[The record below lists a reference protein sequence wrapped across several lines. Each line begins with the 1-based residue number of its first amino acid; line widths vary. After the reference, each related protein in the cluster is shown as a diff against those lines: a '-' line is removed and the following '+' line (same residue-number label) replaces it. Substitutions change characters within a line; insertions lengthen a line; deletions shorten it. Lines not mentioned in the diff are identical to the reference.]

1 MIGSIDTGTLAS
13 GTGKVKFTKASWKGK
28 IPPTRLG
35 VMSLLES
42 SNPVLADG
50 RLEPALRGAQPARA
64 QATVGGVVNKT
75 CLCLA
80 VAVVFGAI
88 GNSVARTNPGVLGIV
103 NIVSFVVS
111 MGVAFAMYGRPAWAS
126 VLAPVYA
133 AVQGFFLGAVALVLD
148 AMLAR
153 NGIKLAGGVALQAF
167 LLTSGVSI
175 ACMVLYRSGAVRITE
190 RGAFVLWCAV
200 HAIAIAYLATFVLGL
215 FGIQVPFLSLPT
227 QAGASNAAYLGLAI
241 NGVILIV
248 AALTL
253 VADIQ
258 QVDMAVR
265 SGAPASAEWYLA
277 YGLLVSLVWIYM
289 ESLKIV
295 YRLALIFGGGK
306 RD

>member
-1 MIGSIDTGTLAS
+1 
-13 GTGKVKFTKASWKGK
+13 
-28 IPPTRLG
+28 
-35 VMSLLES
+35 MSFLES

-50 RLEPALRGAQPARA
+50 RLDPALRGARPVEAP
-64 QATVGGVVNKT
+64 ATVGGVVGKT

-88 GNSVARTNPGVLGIV
+88 GNSVVRTNPGLLGIV
-103 NIVSFVVS
+103 NIVSFVAS
-111 MGVAFAMYGRPAWAS
+111 LGVAFAMYGRPAWAS
-126 VLAPVYA
+126 VLTPIYA

-148 AMLAR
+148 AMLAK

-167 LLTSGVSI
+167 LMTLGVST
-175 ACMVLYRSGAVRITE
+175 ACLLLYRSGAVRISQ

-200 HAIAIAYLATFVLGL
+200 LGIAVTYLISFVLSL
-215 FGIQVPFLSLPT
+215 FGVSTAFISLPT
-227 QAGASNAAYLGLAI
+227 QTGSSNAAMIGLGI

-253 VADIQ
+253 LADIQ
-258 QVDMAVR
+258 QIDDAVAAGVP
-265 SGAPASAEWYLA
+265 SSAEWYMA
-277 YGLLVSLVWIYM
+277 YGLVVSLVWIYL

-295 YRLALIFGGGK
+295 FRLAMIFGGGK

>member
-1 MIGSIDTGTLAS
+1 
-13 GTGKVKFTKASWKGK
+13 
-28 IPPTRLG
+28 
-35 VMSLLES
+35 MSMLES
-42 SNPVLADG
+42 SNPVLSEG
-50 RLEPALRGAQPARA
+50 RLDAALSGAQGSPAT
-64 QATVGGVVNKT
+64 ATVGGVINKT
-75 CLCLA
+75 SLCLA

-88 GNSVARTNPGVLGIV
+88 GNSVVKARPELLGVL
-103 NIVSFVVS
+103 NIVSFVAS
-111 MGVAFAMYGRPAWAS
+111 LGVAFALYGRPAWAN
-126 VLAPVYA
+126 VLTPVYA
-133 AVQGFFLGAVALVLD
+133 ATQGFFLGAVALVLD

-167 LLTSGVSI
+167 LVTAGVSM
-175 ACMVLYRSGAVRITE
+175 ACLILYRSGAVRISE
-190 RGAFVLWCAV
+190 RGAFVLWCLV
-200 HAIAIAYLATFVLGL
+200 LGIAITYLLSFVLGL
-215 FGIQVPFLSLPT
+215 FGVQVPFLSLPT
-227 QAGASNAAYLGLAI
+227 QAGASNAAHIGLAI
-241 NGVILIV
+241 NGVILFV

-277 YGLLVSLVWIYM
+277 YGLIVSLVWIYL